1 MAEVMLTT
9 VDNPYDP
16 FTQFNEWYAYDTV
29 QKDYN
34 TCAYLARVAPYTPDM
49 APDVA
54 EALVEKAIDEI
65 VSINVLGIYKKVKRN
80 ERATNQKNGS

>member
-1 MAEVMLTT
+1 MSDYRVALTT

-29 QKDYN
+29 QKGYY
-34 TCAYLARVAPYTPDM
+34 TCEYLARVAPYTSDM

-54 EALVEKAIDEI
+54 DALREDAIDEI
-65 VSINVLGIYKKVKRN
+65 CKLNILGLYKKVVQPL
-80 ERATNQKNGS
+80 T